1 MADSSYSVLV
11 VDDEANVRKLL
22 SEIFTKEGY
31 RVTTANNGQQALELV
46 AQSPFDLVVMD
57 IRMPVMD
64 GLEAFHVLRE
74 HHPNIT
80 VIITTA
86 FVSIST
92 AIEAMKL
99 GAYNYISK
107 PFDITEVKLNVRRA
121 LEIKELAHEVE
132 ALRQEIQNRFSINN
146 IIGKSGKMQEI
157 YKTIGKVADTNATV
171 LIQGESG
178 TGKEL
183 VAKAIHYNSRRK
195 KHPLVKVNCAALP
208 ESLLESEIFGYEKG
222 AFTGATDMKMGKFE
236 FAHGGTLFLD
246 EISEMSPAL
255 QVKLLR
261 VIQEKEFERIGG
273 LKTIKVDVRIIA
285 ASNRNLQELIKTSD
299 FRKDIYYR
307 LNVVPLYIPSLNER
321 KEDIPLLAEY
331 FINKYNQEMKTDVK
345 HVSPETMSM
354 IMAYHWPGN
363 VRELENVIERA
374 MVMGSGSLLLPEN
387 LPMGLQSYAVKADE
401 CINYSDKPLREIL
414 QTVEKRVIKIALDR
428 NDWNKSQTARQLQM
442 SRQALTY
449 KIEVYDLK
457 R

>member
-57 IRMPVMD
+57 IRMPVMN

-374 MVMGSGSLLLPEN
+374 MVMGSGSILLPEN

>member
-1 MADSSYSVLV
+1 MGFSSVAD
-11 VDDEANVRKLL
+11 
-22 SEIFTKEGY
+22 
-31 RVTTANNGQQALELV
+31 EL
-46 AQSPFDLVVMD
+46 
-57 IRMPVMD
+57 
-64 GLEAFHVLRE
+64 
-74 HHPNIT
+74 T
-80 VIITTA
+80 
-86 FVSIST
+86 
-92 AIEAMKL
+92 
-99 GAYNYISK
+99 
-107 PFDITEVKLNVRRA
+107 
-121 LEIKELAHEVE
+121 HEVE

-428 NDWNKSQTARQLQM
+428 NDWNKSRTARQLQM

>member
-1 MADSSYSVLV
+1 MANSPYSVLV

-57 IRMPVMD
+57 IRMPVMN

-121 LEIKELAHEVE
+121 LEIKELTHEVE
-132 ALRQEIQNRFSINN
+132 ALRQEIQNRFSMNN

-374 MVMGSGSLLLPEN
+374 MVMGSGSILLPEN

-449 KIEVYDLK
+449 KIEEYDLK